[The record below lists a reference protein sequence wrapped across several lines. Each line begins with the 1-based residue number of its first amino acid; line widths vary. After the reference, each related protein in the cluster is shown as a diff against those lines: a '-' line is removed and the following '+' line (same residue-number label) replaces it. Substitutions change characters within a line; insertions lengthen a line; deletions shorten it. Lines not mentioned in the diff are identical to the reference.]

1 MIRQVS
7 NQISAQSKRLA
18 CLAASFSML
27 LVNAGPALAADIQ
40 LKNPT
45 NRPAVRQLPTNVSF
59 QPDLLLVMP
68 DAKADSDEV
77 KQSLADVHGT
87 VISTLGSGRLQMY
100 VVQTE
105 KGHFLETEKKLTSD
119 KKHFAAVGRNYR
131 FTANFVPNDPNFANS
146 WHLTAMN
153 LPKAW
158 DKDMGGAKVAVL
170 DSGCQESVPDLT
182 GKVEKGF
189 DANTG
194 AAKSLG
200 GILMAAGAPPGAT
213 DLAGAIAAAASSG
226 ANKDQHGHGTWV
238 ASCIAATINNGQ
250 VSAGIAPSSTVYP
263 IRIADGAPGTKISTD
278 DLSIA
283 CAMFKVFTS
292 GARIVNLSY
301 GGPYYGFHNQLI
313 HAPLHKIFAEFYYAR
328 QGMIF
333 MSAGNDGIFDATP
346 PCPYLNIVSAM
357 DSNGELTNFSN
368 WGNIVTYT
376 APGKGIIVTGID
388 GKMNSVDGTSFSS
401 PIVAAVAALIISKNP
416 ALPNVAV
423 ESILK
428 ASCKNS
434 APGWNP
440 YFGWGLPDAKKA
452 VDLATAGL

>member
-7 NQISAQSKRLA
+7 NKIASHGKRIIKAAVLSVLLLSPAAVSAA
-18 CLAASFSML
+18 E
-27 LVNAGPALAADIQ
+27 IH

-45 NRPAVRQLPTNVSF
+45 NRPAVRQIPAKVDF
-59 QPDLLLVMP
+59 QPDVLLVMP
-68 DAKADSDEV
+68 DAKADGDEI
-77 KQSLADVHGT
+77 KESLQDVHGE
-87 VISTLGSGRLQMY
+87 VISTLGTGKLMMY
-100 VVQTE
+100 VVKTE
-105 KGHFLETEKKLTSD
+105 KGHFAEAEKKLTAD

-131 FTANFVPNDPNFANS
+131 FTANFIPNDPNFANS

-170 DSGCQESVPDLT
+170 DSGCQSSVADLS

-200 GILMAAGAPPGAT
+200 AILMAAGSPPGAT

-226 ANKDQHGHGTWV
+226 ANTDQNGHGTHV
-238 ASCIAATINNGQ
+238 ASCICAAINNGQ
-250 VSAGIAPSSTVYP
+250 VSSGLAPSSSVYP
-263 IRIADGAPGTKISTD
+263 IRIADGAYSSKISTD
-278 DLSIA
+278 DLSVA

-301 GGPYYGFHNQLI
+301 GGPYYGFHNPLI
-313 HAPLHKIFAEFYYAR
+313 HAPLHKLFAEFYYAR
-328 QGMIF
+328 QGLIF

-346 PCPYLNIVSAM
+346 PCPYLNMVSAM

-368 WGNIVTYT
+368 WGNVVTYT
-376 APGKGIIVTGID
+376 APGKGIIVTD
-388 GKMNSVDGTSFSS
+388 VNGKMISVDGTSFSS
-401 PIVAAVAALIISKNP
+401 PIVAAVAALILSRNP
-416 ALPNVAV
+416 ALPNTAV
-423 ESILK
+423 EAILK
-428 ASCKNS
+428 ASCTNS